1 MLLLA
6 VIAAGSFLRLVGLGH
21 ESLWNDELSSWYR
34 SSFPSIRQ
42 VVDLGV
48 KPDVHPPGYQVLL
61 FCSMRVTGDSETALR
76 LPSAIA
82 GILTIPVLFLI
93 GRKLF
98 GASTGLLGSALLA
111 VSPSHIWLSQEARPY
126 ALLIL
131 LVCLSVLLL
140 IRLLARVQK
149 GERASPAE
157 FSAFVLLGI
166 LLEYTHYFGLLVF
179 LLEAAALLGLSLI
192 LRRGRLLAA
201 GAGLAP
207 MVFFLP
213 WLPVALAQSSSGSY
227 IALPTLKTF
236 YSLVLQYMGWSKVLT
251 VILLLMVPA
260 GLVMRYFFSRAR
272 DWLHTRELLVPIL
285 WLAAPVLVS
294 LAISL
299 VSVPVFSVRNM
310 MVSLP
315 AVFLLMAVSTHVVFP
330 APRSRLIVSFAVIL
344 LFLFTLFFVRKHYSE
359 PHRHQFREVV
369 EYLVELEMDPCNT
382 VIAASAWNEAYFN
395 YYLDRAGTGERVDL
409 LSTGP
414 GDIQRISGLVGS
426 RDTGFL
432 VLVWGLLEPEQP
444 LIDSLG
450 NLYTL
455 IDRQEF
461 IGAGLRVYN
470 TPPLKTGSSLLT
482 DPCHVKARE
491 ARECISAGRYL
502 D

>member
-1 MLLLA
+1 MSRTVVLLMA
-6 VIAAGSFLRLVGLGH
+6 VVAAGSCLRLIGLGH

-34 SSFPSIRQ
+34 SSFSTIGQ

-48 KPDVHPPGYQVLL
+48 KPDVHPPGYQILL
-61 FCSMRVTGDSETALR
+61 FCAMRVTGDSETALR
-76 LPSAIA
+76 FPSAAA

-93 GRKLF
+93 GRRLF
-98 GASTGLLGSALLA
+98 GASAGLLASALLA

-140 IRLLARVQK
+140 IRLLAHAKK
-149 GERASPAE
+149 GERASLAE
-157 FSAFVLLGI
+157 LSAFVLLGI

-179 LLEAAALLGLSLI
+179 LFEAAALLGVSLV

-201 GAGLAP
+201 AVGLVP

-213 WLPVALAQSSSGSY
+213 WLPVALAQGSGGSY
-227 IALPTLKTF
+227 IALPSLKTF

-260 GLVMRYFFSRAR
+260 GLVMRYCFSRAR

-285 WLAAPVLVS
+285 WLAAPFLVS
-294 LAISL
+294 LAVSL
-299 VSVPVFSVRNM
+299 ASVPVFSVRNM
-310 MVSLP
+310 MISLP
-315 AVFLLMAVSTHVVFP
+315 AVFLLLAVSTHVVFP
-330 APRSRLIVSFAVIL
+330 APGSRLIASSVLIL

-359 PHRHQFREVV
+359 PHRHQFREVASYV
-369 EYLVELEMDPCNT
+369 VDLGMDPGST
-382 VIAASAWNEAYFN
+382 VIAASAWNEAYFD

-414 GDIQRISGLVGS
+414 GDIQRISDLIES
-426 RDTGFL
+426 RDAGFL
-432 VLVWGLLEPEQP
+432 VLVWGLLEPEQS

-455 IDRQEF
+455 VGRQEF
-461 IGAGLRVYN
+461 VGAGVWVY
-470 TPPLKTGSSLLT
+470 KTS
-482 DPCHVKARE
+482 R
-491 ARECISAGRYL
+491 
-502 D
+502 